1 MCASFRPG
9 YEIAW
14 GVMSLLRAFGSVI
27 PLPISRSLGSMLGR
41 SARHFARRD
50 VLRARNQLKT
60 AFPDISREEE
70 QAIIKGM
77 MRHLGITAAEV
88 LWLLHANSSQVDGLC
103 ELRGKE
109 HLSRALDQGHGA
121 VLITGHIGNWELL
134 NARLGTAGF
143 PMTIAVRDLDDPR
156 FDRLATTLR
165 ERFGPKIVQRGKRAG
180 QSLLK
185 ALQQNGVTGLLI
197 DQDIR
202 DIPGV
207 HVPFFGR
214 PALTPVGAAQLALA
228 AGCPVIPVFS
238 HRREDMTHLA
248 EILPVL
254 PIPDSGS
261 MEERALELTARAT
274 TAIEAEVRRH
284 PDQWVWMHRRWR
296 TKPGDPRIIRRKM
309 NDPGKRPSG

>member
-14 GVMSLLRAFGSVI
+14 GVMSLLRVFGSVI

-50 VLRARNQLKT
+50 VLRARDQLKT
-60 AFPDISREEE
+60 AFPDISREEVE
-70 QAIIKGM
+70 AIVKGM
-77 MRHLGITAAEV
+77 MRHLGITAAEI
-88 LWLLHANSSQVDGLC
+88 LWLLHANSSQVDELC
-103 ELRGKE
+103 ELRGQE
-109 HLSRALDQGHGA
+109 HLFRALEQGRGA
-121 VLITGHIGNWELL
+121 VVITGHLGNWELL
-134 NARLGTAGF
+134 NARLGTAGI
-143 PMTIAVRDLDDPR
+143 PMSIAVRDLDEPR
-156 FDRLATTLR
+156 FDRLATRLR
-165 ERFGPKIVQRGKRAG
+165 ERFGAEVIQRGRRAG
-180 QSLLK
+180 QSLQN
-185 ALQQNGVTGLLI
+185 ALRRNRVNGLLI

-214 PALTPVGAAQLALA
+214 PALTPVGAAQLALK
-228 AGCPVIPVFS
+228 AGCPVVPLFS
-238 HRREDMTHLA
+238 YRRKDMSHLG
-248 EILPVL
+248 EIFPPI

-274 TAIEAEVRRH
+274 AVIEAQIRRH
-284 PDQWVWMHRRWR
+284 PEQWVWMHRRWR
-296 TKPGDPRIIRRKM
+296 TKPGDPRIIRKKM